1 MKVIFIKDLKKQ
13 AKKGEIKEVKDG
25 YANNF
30 LIKNGYAVQV
40 TEKNMET
47 VNNILQA
54 NPMLTEKNME
64 TVKKEN
70 EAKKQEEKI
79 LTEEANKVKKEL
91 EKITL
96 VFKVKTGDKDRVFG
110 SISPK
115 QIKEE
120 LLKKGYKID
129 KKQIELNSSLQSLG
143 FHKVT
148 ITLYKEIKAECKVQL
163 VK

>member
-1 MKVIFIKDLKKQ
+1 MKVIFVKDLKKQ

-40 TEKNMET
+40 TEKNIE
-47 VNNILQA
+47 N
-54 NPMLTEKNME
+54 
-64 TVKKEN
+64 VKKEN
-70 EAKKQEEKI
+70 EAKKQEDLK
-79 LTEEANKVKKEL
+79 LTKEAEELKKQL
-91 EKITL
+91 EKTTL
-96 VFKVKTGDKDRVFG
+96 VFKVKTGDHDRVFG

-129 KKQIELNSSLQSLG
+129 KKQLELSTSLQSLG
-143 FHKVT
+143 FHKVI
-148 ITLYKEIKAECKVQL
+148 ITLYKDVKAELKVQL

>member
-13 AKKGEIKEVKDG
+13 VKKGEIKEVKDG

-40 TEKNMET
+40 TEKNIE
-47 VNNILQA
+47 N
-54 NPMLTEKNME
+54 
-64 TVKKEN
+64 VKKEN
-70 EAKKQEEKI
+70 ESKKQKEKLLI
-79 LTEEANKVKKEL
+79 DEATKIKKEL
-91 EKITL
+91 EKLTL
-96 VFKVKTGDKDRVFG
+96 IFKVKTGNKDRVFG

-120 LLKKGYKID
+120 LIKKGYKID
-129 KKQIELNSSLQSLG
+129 KTQIELNTSLQSLG

-148 ITLYKEIKAECKVQL
+148 ITLYKDVKAELKVQL

>member
-40 TEKNMET
+40 TEKNME
-47 VNNILQA
+47 N
-54 NPMLTEKNME
+54 
-64 TVKKEN
+64 VKKEN
-70 EAKKQEEKI
+70 EAKKQEEQH
-79 LTEEANKVKKEL
+79 LTEEATKVKKEM
-91 EKITL
+91 EKMTI

-120 LLKKGYKID
+120 LLKKGYKVD
-129 KKQIELNSSLQSLG
+129 KTQIELNTSLQSLG

-148 ITLYKEIKAECKVQL
+148 ITLYKEVKAELKVQL

>member
-30 LIKNGYAVQV
+30 LIKNGYAIQV
-40 TEKNMET
+40 TEKNME
-47 VNNILQA
+47 N
-54 NPMLTEKNME
+54 
-64 TVKKEN
+64 VKKEN
-70 EAKKQEEKI
+70 EAKKQEEQK
-79 LTEEANKVKKEL
+79 LTEEATKIKKEM
-91 EKITL
+91 EKMTL

-120 LLKKGYKID
+120 LLKKGYKVD
-129 KKQIELNSSLQSLG
+129 KTQIELNTSLQSLG

-148 ITLYKEIKAECKVQL
+148 ITLYKEVKAELKVQL

>member
-25 YANNF
+25 YAQNF

-40 TEKNMET
+40 TEKNME
-47 VNNILQA
+47 N
-54 NPMLTEKNME
+54 
-64 TVKKEN
+64 VKKEN
-70 EAKKQEEKI
+70 DAKKQEEEK
-79 LTEEANKVKKEL
+79 LTKEAEVIKKEL
-91 EKITL
+91 EKLTL
-96 VFKVKTGDKDRVFG
+96 VFKVKTGEQDKVFG

-120 LLKKGYKID
+120 LLKKEYKID
-129 KKQIELNSSLQSLG
+129 KKQIELVTSLQSLG
-143 FHKVT
+143 FHKV
-148 ITLYKEIKAECKVQL
+148 IVTLYKEVKAELKIQL

>member
-13 AKKGEIKEVKDG
+13 AKKGDIKEVKDG
-25 YANNF
+25 YAENF
-30 LIKNGYAVQV
+30 LIKKGYAVQV

-47 VNNILQA
+47 V
-54 NPMLTEKNME
+54 
-64 TVKKEN
+64 KKEN
-70 EAKKQEEKI
+70 ELRKEEELI
-79 LTEEANKVKKEL
+79 LTTEASKLKQEL

-96 VFKVKTGDKDRVFG
+96 TFKVKTGDKDRVFG

-120 LLKKGYKID
+120 LMKKGYKID
-129 KKQIELNSSLQSLG
+129 KKQIELITSLQSLG
-143 FHKVT
+143 FHKVM
-148 ITLYKEIKAECKVQL
+148 ITLYKDIKAELKVQL

>member
-13 AKKGEIKEVKDG
+13 AKKGDIKEVKDG

-40 TEKNMET
+40 TEKNME
-47 VNNILQA
+47 N
-54 NPMLTEKNME
+54 
-64 TVKKEN
+64 VKKEN
-70 EAKKQEEKI
+70 EAKRQEEQELSQK
-79 LTEEANKVKKEL
+79 ADQVKKEL

-96 VFKVKTGDKDRVFG
+96 VFKVKTGEQDRVFG

-129 KKQIELNSSLQSLG
+129 KKQIELVTSLQSLG

-148 ITLYKEIKAECKVQL
+148 ITLYKEIKAELKVQL

>member
-40 TEKNMET
+40 TEKNME
-47 VNNILQA
+47 N
-54 NPMLTEKNME
+54 
-64 TVKKEN
+64 VKKEN
-70 EAKKQEEKI
+70 EAKKQEEKL
-79 LTEEANKVKKEL
+79 LTEEATKVKKEL
-91 EKITL
+91 EKMTL

-120 LLKKGYKID
+120 LLKKGYKVD
-129 KKQIELNSSLQSLG
+129 KTQIELNTSLQSLG

-148 ITLYKEIKAECKVQL
+148 ITLYKEVKAELKVQL

>member
-13 AKKGEIKEVKDG
+13 AKKGDIKEVKDG
-25 YANNF
+25 YAENY

-40 TEKNMET
+40 
-47 VNNILQA
+47 
-54 NPMLTEKNME
+54 TEKNME

-70 EAKKQEEKI
+70 EAKKQEESK
-79 LTEEANKVKKEL
+79 LTQEAEVLKKNL

-96 VFKVKTGDKDRVFG
+96 VFKVKTGEKDKVFG

-129 KKQIELNSSLQSLG
+129 KKQIELVTSLQSLG
-143 FHKVT
+143 FHKVI
-148 ITLYKEIKAECKVQL
+148 ITLYKEIKAELKVQL

>member
-40 TEKNMET
+40 TEKNME
-47 VNNILQA
+47 N
-54 NPMLTEKNME
+54 
-64 TVKKEN
+64 VKKEN
-70 EAKKQEEKI
+70 EAKKQEEQH
-79 LTEEANKVKKEL
+79 LTEEATKVKKEL
-91 EKITL
+91 EKLTL
-96 VFKVKTGDKDRVFG
+96 VFKVKTGEQDRVFG

-129 KKQIELNSSLQSLG
+129 KTQIELNTSLQSLG

-148 ITLYKEIKAECKVQL
+148 ITLYKEVKAELKVQL